1 MQIQM
6 IFPYYSLI
14 HLNFLVIKIEMIHVG
29 SDVTFLSI
37 LEFAQ
42 FSYSMI
48 VQYFIKTYH
57 RFIKLIKLLIV

>member
-42 FSYSMI
+42 FSHSMI
-48 VQYFIKTYH
+48 VQYFKTYH
-57 RFIKLIKLLIV
+57 RFIKLIKLQIV